1 MVRVKICGNTN
12 LDDTMAAVQAGA
24 DAVGFVFYAKSPRAI
39 EPKSAAEIISR
50 LPPFVV
56 PVGVFVNEDLGVVRR
71 IMEECHIPLAQ
82 LHGEE
87 SPEYCVEL
95 ARPVIKAIRV
105 RDRRDLER
113 MTSYQVAGF
122 VLDAFVEGVPGGTGV
137 TIDWD
142 LAGEAQVV
150 GPIILAGGLTPDNVL
165 EAVRQ
170 ARPYGVDV
178 SSGVESSPG
187 RKDPAKVRAFIANAK
202 SWTW

>member
-1 MVRVKICGNTN
+1 
-12 LDDTMAAVQAGA
+12 
-24 DAVGFVFYAKSPRAI
+24 
-39 EPKSAAEIISR
+39 
-50 LPPFVV
+50 
-56 PVGVFVNEDLGVVRR
+56 
-71 IMEECHIPLAQ
+71 
-82 LHGEE
+82 
-87 SPEYCVEL
+87 
-95 ARPVIKAIRV
+95 
-105 RDRRDLER
+105 
-113 MTSYQVAGF
+113 VAGF

-178 SSGVESSPG
+178 SSGVEASPG
-187 RKDPAKVRAFIANAK
+187 RKDHAKVQAFIANAK